1 MYNIKRE
8 DLRSEISPKIKFR
21 EFLELYNFKYWND
34 TLVSPARELDRQD
47 STIIRVCFLNDSDNF
62 EWFQIGIDD
71 YAYSLSDDYLETIF
85 NSEILNAIVSS
96 FCYDERLEQFVVY
109 LC

>member
-8 DLRSEISPKIKFR
+8 ELRSEVSPKIKFR

-34 TLVSPARELDRQD
+34 TLVSPARESDRQD
-47 STIIRVCFLNDSDNF
+47 STIIRVYFLNDDDGF
-62 EWFQIGIDD
+62 EWFQVGIDD
-71 YAYSLSDDYLETIF
+71 YSYRLSDDYLETIF
-85 NSEILNAIVSS
+85 NSEILDAIVSS
-96 FCYDERLEQFVVY
+96 FCYDEPLEQFVVY

>member
-34 TLVSPARELDRQD
+34 TLVSPARESDRQD
-47 STIIRVCFLNDSDNF
+47 STIIRVCFLNYNDNF

-71 YAYSLSDDYLETIF
+71 YDYSLSDEYLETIF
-85 NSEILNAIVSS
+85 NPEILNAIVSS

>member
-34 TLVSPARELDRQD
+34 TLVNPAKESDRQD
-47 STIIRVCFLNDSDNF
+47 STIIRVYFLNDSDKY

-71 YAYSLSDDYLETIF
+71 YTYSLSDDYLETIF
-85 NSEILNAIVSS
+85 NSEILSAIVSS